1 MGETDRD
8 NTVKGREQRGSEPR
22 CLWAVLS
29 DTELPLTGNALCK
42 TPGILFRCQWGGGGK
57 EGNRDKGTLML
68 EIACGVGSCGFQLGG

>member
-8 NTVKGREQRGSEPR
+8 NTVKGREQRGSELR

-42 TPGILFRCQWGGGGK
+42 TPGNLFRCLGGGDKG
-57 EGNRDKGTLML
+57 GKGTLML
-68 EIACGVGSCGFQLGG
+68 EITCGVGSCEFQLGG

>member
-42 TPGILFRCQWGGGGK
+42 TPGILFRCQWGGGK

-68 EIACGVGSCGFQLGG
+68 EITCGVGSCGFQLGG